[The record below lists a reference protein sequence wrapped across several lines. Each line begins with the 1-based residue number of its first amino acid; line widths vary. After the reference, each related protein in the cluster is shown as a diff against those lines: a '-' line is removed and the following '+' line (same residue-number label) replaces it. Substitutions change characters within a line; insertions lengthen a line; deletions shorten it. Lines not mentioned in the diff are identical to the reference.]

1 MPANLQ
7 EPVQKLRT
15 EYKQI
20 INRLPEVLT
29 TEQAEEVS
37 VVHLRLGLS
46 AVHGVAIRSQPLC
59 CCLVTISMSM
69 LDMMLMLIVL
79 QHCERAHAHYVV
91 LHAGA
96 TRTS

>member
-1 MPANLQ
+1 MPPNLQ
-7 EPVQKLRT
+7 ELVQKLRS

-46 AVHGVAIRSQPLC
+46 AMHGVAICSQPLPC
-59 CCLVTISMSM
+59 CWFIISM
-69 LDMMLMLIVL
+69 LDMVLMLIVL
-79 QHCERAHAHYVV
+79 QCCERAHAHYLG